1 MTRPTRHRRPA
12 DPHAAS
18 TAWRREI
25 TESRL
30 APDPGDRWRKLERA
44 HILSQPFPVLH
55 ARTHLAM
62 LRHGIQHRDLR
73 EIRGQLIRL
82 ALAAPGSLTGRYPLG
97 NTGGANVSALAPMP
111 VPDDLAE
118 VLSP

>member
-1 MTRPTRHRRPA
+1 MTRPTRHPRPA
-12 DPHAAS
+12 DPHAARN
-18 TAWRREI
+18 AWRREI
-25 TESRL
+25 TESRI
-30 APDPGDRWRKLERA
+30 AADPAGSWHKLECA

-55 ARTHLAM
+55 TRTHLAM
-62 LRHGIQHRDLR
+62 LRHGIRHRNRR

-82 ALAAPGSLTGRYPLG
+82 AVAAPGSLTGRYPLG
-97 NTGGANVSALAPMP
+97 NTGGANVSPLAPMP